1 MDLGWGLPPS
11 LPSCVIL
18 GVLLGL
24 PSLSFPICGMVTT
37 ILPCRLSMQLYET
50 LCVSNFISYWYKW
63 NNTFKVALKVISLL
77 SNPVFFFFDI
87 SALIA

>member
-1 MDLGWGLPPS
+1 
-11 LPSCVIL
+11 
-18 GVLLGL
+18 
-24 PSLSFPICGMVTT
+24 
-37 ILPCRLSMQLYET
+37 MQLYET